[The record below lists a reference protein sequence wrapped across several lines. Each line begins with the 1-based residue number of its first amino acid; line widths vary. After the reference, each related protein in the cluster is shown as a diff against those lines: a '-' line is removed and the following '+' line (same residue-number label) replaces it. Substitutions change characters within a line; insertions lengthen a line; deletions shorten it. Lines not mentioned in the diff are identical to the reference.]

1 MFNFEE
7 ATLNQ
12 IQAAF
17 DSGELT
23 SFDLTAWY
31 LERIADIDKSG
42 PCLNSVL
49 EINPEAL
56 FIAEAMDRERK
67 LKGKRGILHGVPVMV
82 KDSINT
88 HDKMHT
94 SAGSLALADNFAPYD
109 ATVVKKLRQAGAVI
123 LGKTNMTEFA
133 NYMTKA
139 MKNGYSS
146 RGGQV
151 LCPYNP
157 DGNAWGSSTG
167 SAVAVSPNLC
177 AGALGTETNGSV
189 IWPSH
194 NNGVV
199 GIKPTLGSVSRYGV
213 IPISTAQDTVGV
225 IARTVEDAAALL
237 GVIAGYD
244 ENDAITWSR
253 DDQIFENYT
262 QFLDKNGLAGLRIGV
277 NKGTY
282 DELTEEQKLLADK
295 AYDVIAN
302 CGAELVPGFDL
313 PRLRCDREILFYEFK
328 QSLNAYISTCSPAL
342 KVKSLQDIID
352 SNNNRPDIA
361 LKYGQSIL
369 LDVEHKTSGTL
380 TEAEYLRNRV
390 SYLKKSRDNG
400 VDKLMNEDNVDI
412 YVTPGISDA
421 SPISGYPSIVVPIG
435 FTSDNMPFG
444 LTFVGRAF
452 FEPLLIK
459 AAYAFEQAMQGRR
472 APVFK
477 KASDEST
484 MTNYQQPPLWA
495 ATAVN
500 KINYNKQGQVN

>member
-1 MFNFEE
+1 MFIFEE
-7 ATLNQ
+7 ATLRQ
-12 IQAAF
+12 TQTAF

-67 LKGKRGILHGVPVMV
+67 LKGKKRGILHGIPVML
-82 KDSINT
+82 KDCINT

-94 SAGSLALADNFAPYD
+94 SSGSVALADNFAPYD

-133 NYMTKA
+133 NYMTKL

-157 DGNAWGSSTG
+157 DGNTWGSSTG
-167 SAVAVSPNLC
+167 SAVAVSANLC
-177 AGALGTETNGSV
+177 AAALGTETNGSL

-199 GIKPTLGSVSRYGV
+199 GIKPTLGCVSRYGV

-237 GVIAGYD
+237 GIIAGYD
-244 ENDAITWSR
+244 ENDVVTWSR
-253 DDQIFENYT
+253 DDQIYGDYT
-262 QFLDKNGLAGLRIGV
+262 QFLDKNGLANMRIGV

-282 DELTEEQKLLADK
+282 DELNDEQKSLAEI
-295 AYDVIAN
+295 AYNVAAN
-302 CGAELVPGFDL
+302 CGAELIFGTYL
-313 PRLRCDREILFYEFK
+313 PRLRCDREILFHEFK
-328 QSLNAYISTCSPAL
+328 QSLNAYLSTCNPTL
-342 KVKSLQDIID
+342 KVKNLKDIID
-352 SNNNRPDIA
+352 ANNERPDLA

-380 TEAEYLRNRV
+380 TETDYLRNRIA
-390 SYLKKSRDNG
+390 YLKKSRDQG
-400 VDKLMNEDNVDI
+400 IDKLMDEDNVDI
-412 YVTPGISDA
+412 YITPGISDA
-421 SPISGYPSIVVPIG
+421 SPISGYPSIVVPVG

-444 LTFVGRAF
+444 LTFVARAF
-452 FEPLLIK
+452 YEPLLIK
-459 AAYAFEQAMQGRR
+459 AAYAFEQAMQGRS

-477 KASDEST
+477 ESVLVHSDKENGGTPLWEST
-484 MTNYQQPPLWA
+484 I
-495 ATAVN
+495 VN
-500 KINYNKQGQVN
+500 KVSN